1 MKNYFYFTIFFML
14 HFVILFFLIS
24 IKMNTTILLKN
35 SQSSATICKGELI
48 SFIINDEELIH
59 SKDSPGWNASDI
71 EMFPIIGPTKLNDF
85 SVDTPNGVAKQDQHG
100 LLRELEYKLIFSDK
114 TSAIFEKKYKK
125 NTLIKN
131 SKFPEKSTQENLFWT
146 YDFVFRKIISL
157 EKSAIKIDFEII
169 SDKKMPYMFG
179 YHPSFKLAG
188 FGTEIIKTIDI
199 EISLS
204 EILNVGSAA
213 YKVLNTNEI
222 NLIKK
227 EGSSI
232 KISTKNFDNFMLW
245 TPVKNMVCIEPI
257 TQYPLEKDSE
267 NSIKNSRISTGKDLF
282 SVTISTL

>member
-1 MKNYFYFTIFFML
+1 MSAF
-14 HFVILFFLIS
+14 
-24 IKMNTTILLKN
+24 ILLKN
-35 SQSSATICKGELI
+35 NHSSVTICNGELI
-48 SFIINDEELIH
+48 SFIVNNNEIIH
-59 SKDSPGWNASDI
+59 SKKAPGWNASDM
-71 EMFPIIGPTKLNDF
+71 EMFPIIGPTKLNNF
-85 SVDTPNGVAKQDQHG
+85 NIDTPNGIAKQDQHG
-100 LLRELEYKLIFSDK
+100 LLRELNYQLISSDK
-114 TSAIFEKKYKK
+114 TSAVFEKKYKK

-131 SKFPEKSTQENLFWT
+131 SKFPEKSTQEKLFWT
-146 YDFVFRKIISL
+146 YDFIFRKIISL

-169 SDKKMPYMFG
+169 SDKKMPYMLV
-179 YHPSFKLAG
+179 YHPSFKLSG
-188 FGTEIIKTIDI
+188 FADEIIKTKNK

-204 EILNVGSAA
+204 EILNVGSTA

-227 EGSSI
+227 QGTDV

-282 SVTISTL
+282 SVIISAL

>member
-1 MKNYFYFTIFFML
+1 M
-14 HFVILFFLIS
+14 S
-24 IKMNTTILLKN
+24 ATILLKN
-35 SQSSATICKGELI
+35 CYSSATICKGELI
-48 SFIINDEELIH
+48 SFIVNNEELMH
-59 SKDSPGWNASDI
+59 SKEADGWNASDI

-100 LLRELEYKLIFSDK
+100 LLRELNYQLISSYKTF
-114 TSAIFEKKYKK
+114 AVFEKKYKK

-131 SKFPEKSTQENLFWT
+131 SKFPKKSTQENLFWT
-146 YDFVFRKIISL
+146 YDFIFRKIISL

-169 SDKKMPYMFG
+169 SDKKMPYMLG

-188 FGTEIIKTIDI
+188 FGTEIIKTKDK

-232 KISTKNFDNFMLW
+232 KIITKNFDNFMLW

-282 SVTISTL
+282 SVIISAL